1 MCGKKKRFSKE
12 RAGRNVLEG
21 TLCTLAGQ
29 VQWGVKAA
37 PPTRVLLLG
46 MGSYVQ
52 ESYVV
57 AALSGRGNA
66 S

>member
-1 MCGKKKRFSKE
+1 M
-12 RAGRNVLEG
+12 LEG

-37 PPTRVLLLG
+37 PPTGLLLG
-46 MGSYVQ
+46 MGSYIQ
-52 ESYVV
+52 ESYVI